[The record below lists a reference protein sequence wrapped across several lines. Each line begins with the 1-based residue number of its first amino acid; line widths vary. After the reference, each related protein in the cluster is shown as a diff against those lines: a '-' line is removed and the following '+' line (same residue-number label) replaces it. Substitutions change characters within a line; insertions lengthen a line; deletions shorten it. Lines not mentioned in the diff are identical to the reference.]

1 MASIE
6 LKQKHTKRGSSV
18 VSPSKDQYSSTKNL
32 NESVVTA
39 RRERAESSESIL
51 KVEITPRKQLKG
63 RKDPSDLILIN
74 QSGKI
79 IKKLEQCER
88 VILEEPFSIP

>member
-6 LKQKHTKRGSSV
+6 LKQKVTKRGSSV
-18 VSPSKDQYSSTKNL
+18 ASPSKDQNSSTKNL
-32 NESVVTA
+32 NDSVVTA

-63 RKDPSDLILIN
+63 LKESSDLILIN

-79 IKKLEQCER
+79 LKKFEHCER
-88 VILEEPFSIP
+88 VI